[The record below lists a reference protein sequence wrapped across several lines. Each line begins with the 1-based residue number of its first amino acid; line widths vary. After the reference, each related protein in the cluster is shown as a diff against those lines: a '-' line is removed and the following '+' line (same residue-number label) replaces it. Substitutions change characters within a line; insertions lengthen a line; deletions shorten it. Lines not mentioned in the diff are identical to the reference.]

1 MRSRIHLGYIPIHTP
16 LNIYGRKT
24 HMESIFISVLEASK
38 VTGFPIRKWFQWI
51 MRGLIPSIPELHAE
65 RIKGVSYA
73 SIAANIMIPVS
84 SIPKH
89 YREDFLKNV
98 HMTNRLFS
106 VDLIGFLEQNGSDA
120 YLRLLDE
127 ISIIKQ
133 FVQIQQCSYSGK
145 TEKLRTFATEKGYS
159 LATLYRKENLFMQSD
174 LKKLIAPTAH
184 IYHPKDMC
192 RLSEDFATFE
202 WSKPNHLAKVQ
213 IQKKLETESKAQ
225 GTSVCKR
232 CPYNT
237 DFKNKERLS
246 SRFPEFTFS
255 CDKSGNGMLYP
266 ASKDPFNRFLSSL
279 NDQSLKYAREG
290 ENAWRDEFM
299 HVTKRDRPEK
309 VNAVWFGDHHIGDVE
324 LLCGYDKNKKPI
336 LKRPWLTCNHDSA
349 SGALVGSVVSIRPNT
364 MTIAE
369 SFCRAAAFTVDSPY
383 FRLPEIYY
391 VDRGRDYRSLILQG
405 RDYDMMRRLEQH
417 YYLNRA
423 FCDNPLLPALNVTV
437 RHALPRSGRSK
448 TIERMFGTITR
459 QFFQEIPGWV
469 GNCPNNRPFDY
480 EKELKE
486 LIKSGKIWTLEK
498 FARYWFDVVVPA
510 YNNTIPDG
518 DTESPYQKYMR
529 MEKADTLVPDWNT
542 LSVFMAP
549 KKPHKVHPQ
558 GIKYNDDLFW
568 HPKLEQEDVMG
579 HYVNIYDFD
588 QTFCHSI
595 SVIHKG
601 KYLCEA
607 EPLIHQKVDETD
619 RLKLEQH
626 LEEQKSQKRRIS
638 RRVTAVKQVLKVAKV
653 KAQRYINYEP
663 VDDLP
668 NEVITEADENPTMYC
683 ETIDTAK
690 DQTEATILSKD
701 ANDIVKVAQQTKE
714 NIERILNGP
723 KNNTF
728 ENYYSAKGKAIAG
741 KGQNHE

>member
-1 MRSRIHLGYIPIHTP
+1 
-16 LNIYGRKT
+16 
-24 HMESIFISVLEASK
+24 MESIFISVLEASK

-255 CDKSGNGMLYP
+255 CDKSGNGML
-266 ASKDPFNRFLSSL
+266 
-279 NDQSLKYAREG
+279 
-290 ENAWRDEFM
+290 
-299 HVTKRDRPEK
+299 
-309 VNAVWFGDHHIGDVE
+309 
-324 LLCGYDKNKKPI
+324 
-336 LKRPWLTCNHDSA
+336 
-349 SGALVGSVVSIRPNT
+349 
-364 MTIAE
+364 
-369 SFCRAAAFTVDSPY
+369 
-383 FRLPEIYY
+383 
-391 VDRGRDYRSLILQG
+391 
-405 RDYDMMRRLEQH
+405 
-417 YYLNRA
+417 
-423 FCDNPLLPALNVTV
+423 
-437 RHALPRSGRSK
+437 
-448 TIERMFGTITR
+448 
-459 QFFQEIPGWV
+459 
-469 GNCPNNRPFDY
+469 
-480 EKELKE
+480 
-486 LIKSGKIWTLEK
+486 
-498 FARYWFDVVVPA
+498 
-510 YNNTIPDG
+510 
-518 DTESPYQKYMR
+518 
-529 MEKADTLVPDWNT
+529 
-542 LSVFMAP
+542 
-549 KKPHKVHPQ
+549 
-558 GIKYNDDLFW
+558 
-568 HPKLEQEDVMG
+568 
-579 HYVNIYDFD
+579 
-588 QTFCHSI
+588 
-595 SVIHKG
+595 
-601 KYLCEA
+601 
-607 EPLIHQKVDETD
+607 
-619 RLKLEQH
+619 
-626 LEEQKSQKRRIS
+626 
-638 RRVTAVKQVLKVAKV
+638 
-653 KAQRYINYEP
+653 
-663 VDDLP
+663 
-668 NEVITEADENPTMYC
+668 
-683 ETIDTAK
+683 
-690 DQTEATILSKD
+690 
-701 ANDIVKVAQQTKE
+701 
-714 NIERILNGP
+714 
-723 KNNTF
+723 
-728 ENYYSAKGKAIAG
+728 
-741 KGQNHE
+741 